1 MLHSIEELENEIRRY
16 IKFWYEAEYIG
27 LLTVDRI
34 LTEDL
39 EANKLNTYYKLTIGL
54 PSYMAPTT
62 MAIDC
67 ESDEEFLDY
76 VFSELRSRNY
86 MRLDIYKVTRTNDSR
101 EE

>member
-1 MLHSIEELENEIRRY
+1 
-16 IKFWYEAEYIG
+16 
-27 LLTVDRI
+27 
-34 LTEDL
+34 
-39 EANKLNTYYKLTIGL
+39 
-54 PSYMAPTT
+54 MAPTT